1 MDPTHLTSGGPGT
14 GAFHGSTVIR
24 VSLAVATGILLAV
37 AVLAALDRGGR
48 PASLVV
54 LLAVPFAVVAATG
67 FARPFPVNSP
77 HRYGWLAVLTLLWV
91 ALASE
96 EATGTYLALV
106 LFVLYLLLLPSP
118 WGAVATG
125 VVTAL
130 AVVLSAAVAGPSTG
144 AILGPVLSGVAAI
157 AIAVVLRSL
166 SAVSENRRQLI
177 DELVRT
183 RGLLAESERQA
194 GIVTERERLAHEIHD
209 TVAQGLSS
217 IQLLLH
223 AAERDIPAG
232 SPALSR
238 VTVARETAAQS
249 LRETRA
255 IIAALQPDDLQ
266 AASFPEALRRLADSA
281 SGEGLEVSVDIEDA
295 TAGGAAGVPDLPM
308 RVEAGLLRIAQSA
321 VANVRQHS
329 GASRARIT
337 LTTEPGSV
345 RLDIVDDGAGFDPAA
360 VADRAAARAEE
371 GHIGMS
377 AMLHRARSLGGTLE
391 VESAPGSGTAVVV
404 GVPLGDGHAGTTGPT
419 GHRGHE
425 EHGETGAEA

>member
-1 MDPTHLTSGGPGT
+1 MNSVDLTSEGPGT
-14 GAFHGSTVIR
+14 GAFRGSSVIR
-24 VSLAVATGILLAV
+24 MSLAVATGILLVV

-48 PASLVV
+48 PATLVV
-54 LLAVPFAVVAATG
+54 LLAVPFAVVAVTG
-67 FARPFPVNSP
+67 FTRPFPVNSP

-96 EATGTYLALV
+96 EATATYLALV

-125 VVTAL
+125 AVTVL

-157 AIAVVLRSL
+157 AIAAVVRSL
-166 SAVSENRRQLI
+166 SVVSESRRRLI

-223 AAERDIPAG
+223 AAERDIPAE

-238 VTVARETAAQS
+238 VTLARTTAAQS

-266 AASFPEALRRLADSA
+266 QASFPEALRRLAESA
-281 SGEGLEVSVDIEDA
+281 TGEGLEVSVDVEDA
-295 TAGGAAGVPDLPM
+295 TSAPGGVPDLPM
-308 RVEAGLLRIAQSA
+308 KVEAGLLRIAQSA
-321 VANVRQHS
+321 VSNVRQHS

-345 RLDIVDDGAGFDPAA
+345 RLDIVDDGAGFDPVE
-360 VADRAAARAEE
+360 VAGRAAERAEA

-377 AMLHRARSLGGTLE
+377 AMRHRARSIGGTLE

-404 GVPLGDGHAGTTGPT
+404 DVPFGAGTDNTDNGD
-419 GHRGHE
+419 
-425 EHGETGAEA
+425 TGADA